1 MLVMVLSLMLLLYW
15 RDQILQ
21 KRKSRLWTSLIKAF
35 LLPRKAAAEKVPN
48 KMLPTWEAL
57 KIPAIEKEWIHFFKY
72 SVFFEL
78 WNFAV
83 LYSEEKYDRNRAKH
97 RTWKQLRAQK
107 VSALPLNVSGFCW
120 VHKPTEG
127 FETSLRVEMCCGVH
141 SEYKQ
146 KYLLRFRHL
155 SGIGK
160 QEVKYHLFTL
170 FTLHG
175 LVFKKWSG
183 HDKAFV
189 LLFSVLLHKL
199 GLETQLNNAHA
210 RGRSLLYSFYSE
222 LCV

>member
-1 MLVMVLSLMLLLYW
+1 MVLSLMLLLYW

-48 KMLPTWEAL
+48 KMLP
-57 KIPAIEKEWIHFFKY
+57 
-72 SVFFEL
+72 
-78 WNFAV
+78 
-83 LYSEEKYDRNRAKH
+83 
-97 RTWKQLRAQK
+97 TWKQLRAQK